1 MNYKKKRPKVAIIM
15 GSQSDYLT
23 MKLCQKVLKR
33 LKIKHETK
41 IVSAHRTP
49 DRMYKFAKSAEKND
63 VSVIIAGAGGSAHL
77 PGMVAALTAIPVI
90 GVPIESK
97 KLKGLDSLLSIAQM
111 PKGIPVATVAIGKDG
126 AVNAGLLAASIISIS
141 DKNIKKNLN
150 LWRNKQTKSVKK
162 KPN

>member
-1 MNYKKKRPKVAIIM
+1 MHYKKKRPKVAIIM

-33 LKIKHETK
+33 LKVKYETK

-49 DRMYKFAKSAEKND
+49 DRMYRFAKSAEKND
-63 VSVIIAGAGGSAHL
+63 ISVIIAGAGGSAHL
-77 PGMVAALTAIPVI
+77 PGMIAALTTIPVI

-126 AVNAGLLAASIISIS
+126 AINAGLLAASIISIS
-141 DKNIKKNLN
+141 DNSIRKNLN
-150 LWRNKQTKSVKK
+150 LWRNKQTNSVKK
-162 KPN
+162 KPK